1 MQVSPALLVSSAA
14 LLLLQ
19 GCCTAVRGWKVL
31 KNGATEVLP
40 EHRENSRGAREEMTP
55 APNGSSQGNSVD
67 NRAKSGGR
75 AANTVSYSEYPLKD
89 FRHFNYRRIS
99 VRYFRQRNVWGDFWA
114 NLLRAAASEVREAI

>member
-31 KNGATEVLP
+31 KNGATEISP
-40 EHRENSRGAREEMTP
+40 EHRENSRSAREEMTP

-75 AANTVSYSEYPLKD
+75 AANTVPYSEYSLM
-89 FRHFNYRRIS
+89 
-99 VRYFRQRNVWGDFWA
+99 
-114 NLLRAAASEVREAI
+114 